1 MPKIDTSIEEGPAA
15 PVPPPPHAAPPHA
28 TTPQQLLRPEG
39 ADPATTARTH
49 EIQVAQ
55 LLGITV
61 VFDHEWWVAAA
72 ASRYALPSPGARR
85 AGNPAPEGYEPQWRR
100 LVDAALELG
109 LGPDDVAGSG
119 L

>member
-61 VFDHEWWVAAA
+61 VFDHEWWVAPA
-72 ASRYALPSPGARR
+72 ASRYALPSPGARLAADPAAGGLR
-85 AGNPAPEGYEPQWRR
+85 AAVAAAGGRR
-100 LVDAALELG
+100 ARV
-109 LGPDDVAGSG
+109 GPRTGRRGRV
-119 L
+119 